1 MFINDI
7 INTSWHKNVY
17 TILAYLSYAL
27 FIITFTGIIYIKPEY
42 LELLDTMLKYYVS
55 IFLILAFNPWTRD
68 SMNKESRK
76 FSQQIAFSGGIFLL
90 MTTTIVTVV
99 KQYFPKYL
107 GLDKFLDMANEFTRE
122 L

>member
-1 MFINDI
+1 
-7 INTSWHKNVY
+7 
-17 TILAYLSYAL
+17 
-27 FIITFTGIIYIKPEY
+27 
-42 LELLDTMLKYYVS
+42 MLKYYVS

>member
-90 MTTTIVTVV
+90 MTTTIVTVL

-107 GLDKFLDMANEFTRE
+107 GLDKFLDMANELTRE

>member
-1 MFINDI
+1 MFINDL
-7 INTSWHKNVY
+7 INTSWHKNLY

-90 MTTTIVTVV
+90 MTTTIVTVL

>member
-1 MFINDI
+1 MFINDL
-7 INTSWHKNVY
+7 INTSWHKNLY

-90 MTTTIVTVV
+90 MTTTIVTVL

-107 GLDKFLDMANEFTRE
+107 GLDKFLDMANELTRE

>member
-1 MFINDI
+1 MFINDL

-42 LELLDTMLKYYVS
+42 LELLDTILKYYVS

-90 MTTTIVTVV
+90 MTTTIVTVL

-107 GLDKFLDMANEFTRE
+107 GLDKFLDMANELTRE